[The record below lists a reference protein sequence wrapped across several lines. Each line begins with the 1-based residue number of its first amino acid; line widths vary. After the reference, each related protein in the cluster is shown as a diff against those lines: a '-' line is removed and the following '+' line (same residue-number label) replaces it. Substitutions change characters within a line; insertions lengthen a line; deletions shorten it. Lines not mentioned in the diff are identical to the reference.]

1 MALVFL
7 LRIFIP
13 SNPLLI
19 GVLEIIAAMAMS
31 GFNMAN
37 FKGLYGEADESGMRT
52 QYLFLYEIGMNTVSI
67 INISLFV
74 ILFFVLQGMDPSG
87 ELSMRIMLLISSLSI
102 LPIVFV
108 NYRIYRN
115 KKRQFE
121 E

>member
-1 MALVFL
+1 
-7 LRIFIP
+7 
-13 SNPLLI
+13 
-19 GVLEIIAAMAMS
+19 
-31 GFNMAN
+31 
-37 FKGLYGEADESGMRT
+37 GEADESGMRM

>member
-1 MALVFL
+1 MVKLM
-7 LRIFIP
+7 
-13 SNPLLI
+13 NPECAHNI
-19 GVLEIIAAMAMS
+19 C
-31 GFNMAN
+31 
-37 FKGLYGEADESGMRT
+37 
-52 QYLFLYEIGMNTVSI
+52 FLYEIGMNTVSI